1 MIDQA
6 STLERG
12 IEALG
17 IELSA
22 QQQQRL
28 LDYLSLLNKWN
39 KAINLTAIRDPR
51 QMVALQLLDSLAV
64 LPFIQQAPLLDIG
77 SGGGLPGIP
86 IAIAQPQR
94 DVTLLDSIGK
104 KTRFLTQAKLTL
116 QLDNITVTQSRIE
129 AWRPS
134 LPPLSIT
141 CRALASLRQII
152 SWTQHLLTPE
162 SEIIAMKGQYP
173 HRELEEIAEQRLAI
187 DIHPVAVPGI
197 SVERHIV
204 RISGFHGTHNNLS
217 TAEHSK

>member
-1 MIDQA
+1 MMDQA

-17 IELSA
+17 IELSE

-39 KAINLTAIRDPR
+39 RAINLTAIRDPR

-141 CRALASLRQII
+141 CRALSSLQQII
-152 SWTQHLLTPE
+152 SWTQHLLTSE
-162 SEIIAMKGQYP
+162 SEIIALKGQYP
-173 HRELEEIAEQRLAI
+173 HRELEEIAEQQLTI
-187 DIHPVAVPGI
+187 DIHTVAVPGI
-197 SVERHIV
+197 SAERHIV
-204 RISGFHGTHNNLS
+204 RISGFHCAH
-217 TAEHSK
+217 KQP

>member
-6 STLERG
+6 GILESG
-12 IEALG
+12 VAALG
-17 IELSA
+17 IELSD
-22 QQQQRL
+22 QQQQLL

-39 KAINLTAIRDPR
+39 RTINLTSIRDPR

-64 LPFIQQAPLLDIG
+64 LPFIQQVPLLDIG

-116 QLDNITVTQSRIE
+116 QLDNISVTQSRIE

-134 LPPLSIT
+134 QAPLSIT
-141 CRALASLRQII
+141 CRALGSLQQII

-173 HRELEEIAEQRLAI
+173 YRELEEIAEQRLAI

-204 RISGFHGTHNNLS
+204 RISGFHCTHNNLS
-217 TAEHSK
+217 TP

>member
-12 IEALG
+12 IETLG
-17 IELSA
+17 IELSVK
-22 QQQQRL
+22 QQQLL

-64 LPFIQQAPLLDIG
+64 LPFIRQAPLLDIG

-86 IAIAQPQR
+86 IAIARPQL
-94 DVTLLDSIGK
+94 DVTLLDSNGK

-116 QLDNITVTQSRIE
+116 QLDNIRVTQSRIE
-129 AWRPS
+129 AWQPS
-134 LPPLSIT
+134 KPPLSIT
-141 CRALASLRQII
+141 CRALSSLQQII
-152 SWTQHLLTPE
+152 SWTQHLLTPG

-173 HRELEEIAEQRLAI
+173 HQELKEIADQDLNI
-187 DIHPVAVPGI
+187 DIHPLKIPGI
-197 SVERHIV
+197 AAQRHIIC
-204 RISGFHGTHNNLS
+204 ISGFDCGHKNAA
-217 TAEHSK
+217 TA

>member
-6 STLERG
+6 GILERG

-64 LPFIQQAPLLDIG
+64 LPFIRRAPLLDIG

-86 IAIAQPQR
+86 IAIARPQL
-94 DVTLLDSIGK
+94 DVTLLDSNGK

-116 QLDNITVTQSRIE
+116 QLDNVTVTQSRIE
-129 AWRPS
+129 AWQPS
-134 LPPLSIT
+134 KPPLDIT
-141 CRALASLRQII
+141 CRALSTLQQII
-152 SWTQHLLTPE
+152 GWSQHLLTPQ
-162 SEIIAMKGQYP
+162 SGIIAMKGQYP
-173 HRELEEIAEQRLAI
+173 HRELDEIADQDLNI
-187 DIHPVAVPGI
+187 DVHPVAIPG
-197 SVERHIV
+197 VTAQRHIV
-204 RISGFHGTHNNLS
+204 CISGFKNHPLPLL
-217 TAEHSK
+217 AQ